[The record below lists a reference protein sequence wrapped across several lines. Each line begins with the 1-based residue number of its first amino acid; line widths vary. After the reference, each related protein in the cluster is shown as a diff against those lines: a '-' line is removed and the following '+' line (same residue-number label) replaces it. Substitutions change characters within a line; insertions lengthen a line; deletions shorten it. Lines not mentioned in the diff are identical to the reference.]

1 MCSLCSERAFK
12 DNPYFCIR
20 LRVYN
25 KHIALFLLAVLSAF
39 IVPKELVHEFYEHTD
54 TVHTLEHNET
64 DLPLLESQHQHC
76 EILNFNVPLY
86 FLSLNF
92 FKVPILEIGTDLI
105 QQVTEIFFAPHIG
118 LSCLR
123 APPAA

>member
-1 MCSLCSERAFK
+1 MHA
-12 DNPYFCIR
+12 
-20 LRVYN
+20 
-25 KHIALFLLAVLSAF
+25 
-39 IVPKELVHEFYEHTD
+39 FYEHTD
-54 TVHTLEHNET
+54 TVHTLENNVN

-92 FKVPILEIGTDLI
+92 FTVPILEIGTELI

-118 LSCLR
+118 LSSLR